1 MNLPPHHLTQWNK
14 KSLAQLGKVV
24 GLGVDVLTDKGVFVA
39 SLPRTFYW
47 YFISNLKTGSSSS
60 LFQNLFSMVFHP
72 ALLLKCALF
81 IVTRDIVA
89 GKRAGDTA
97 LAIFRRSA

>member
-14 KSLAQLGKVV
+14 NSLVRLGKVV
-24 GLGVDVLTDKGVFVA
+24 GLDVDVLTDDGIFVDSMA
-39 SLPRTFYW
+39 RTFYW
-47 YFISNLKTGSSSS
+47 YFISNLKAGSTSS
-60 LFQNLFSMVFHP
+60 LYRNLFRMVAHP

-81 IVTRDIVA
+81 IATRDTVA

-97 LAIFRRSA
+97 LAIFRR